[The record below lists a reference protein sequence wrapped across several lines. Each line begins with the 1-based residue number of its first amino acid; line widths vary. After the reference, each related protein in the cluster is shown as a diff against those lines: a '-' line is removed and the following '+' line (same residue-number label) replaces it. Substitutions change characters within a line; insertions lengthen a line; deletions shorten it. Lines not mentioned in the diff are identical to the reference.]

1 MYYLMFSWYNF
12 VLFSMYA
19 LNDMWRFW
27 YHNFCFIRLRYAWN
41 CTDDMISGGNE
52 IVSRSLMTISRT
64 KDIKWNSFD
73 MFTCGS
79 EMISCN
85 FEIFNNPKKVKS
97 RINEMR
103 TYKWESSITWSY
115 TSYVRYTSSM
125 SFRNR

>member
-1 MYYLMFSWYNF
+1 
-12 VLFSMYA
+12 
-19 LNDMWRFW
+19 
-27 YHNFCFIRLRYAWN
+27 
-41 CTDDMISGGNE
+41 MISGGNE

-73 MFTCGS
+73 MITCGS

-103 TYKWESSITWSY
+103 TYK
-115 TSYVRYTSSM
+115 
-125 SFRNR
+125 